1 MKGIRGRY
9 GQHRILETDSSLSMY
24 LLETKLLSEATF
36 YDLSEKYNF
45 LMIKPLVG
53 PQQVHITVN
62 DNEIELKTG
71 IEVLRFSSI
80 EEAYDYLTTHI
91 CTRKYY
97 VIQALPTNPS
107 KLSHCRFTLHR
118 KSPKVK
124 WKIVHSTT
132 VDENRFSD
140 AHLFHIWKLNSSVTF
155 VAKKLGAAFPGCHTI
170 VVEVAIERAGKFWIA
185 DTILHERNSKWSQ
198 YHSLHLKRSLRAFL
212 PATDLCTKQTLLAF
226 LNTYP
231 EVIIKP
237 CVGQQ
242 GRGIVKIATT
252 GEMNFEVHERRNRKC
267 IEDFD
272 QLFRYL
278 LEEYLLQKDYIVQQ
292 RISLAELDGNPF
304 DVRVITQ
311 IDEGSWIMTGQV
323 VKVAAKDYFV
333 SNRASKLLTLEN
345 ALSESGNETSLEHCA
360 KRIEKVCKKASKR
373 LWRNI
378 GKISIIGFDI
388 GIDGKGEVWVIEGN
402 YAPSLSM
409 FYMFGNNE
417 IHERISYYIRK
428 HKKSG

>member
-1 MKGIRGRY
+1 MKGIRGRF
-9 GQHRILETDSSLSMY
+9 GQQRILDSNVSLSMH

-36 YDLSEKYNF
+36 YTFLERYNF
-45 LMIKPLVG
+45 FIIKPLVG
-53 PQQVHITVN
+53 PQQVCISVN
-62 DNEIELKTG
+62 DEALELATEIE
-71 IEVLRFSSI
+71 VFRFLSK
-80 EEAYDYLTTHI
+80 EEAFEYLTKQI
-91 CTRKYY
+91 CTKKHYI
-97 VIQALPTNPS
+97 IQAAPTNPS
-107 KLSHCRFTLHR
+107 NLYQCRFTLHR
-118 KSPKVK
+118 RSSKAN
-124 WKIVHSTT
+124 WKIVHSTL
-132 VDENRFSD
+132 VDETSD
-140 AHLFHIWKLNSSVTF
+140 PYYDLFHMWKLNNLMTTA
-155 VAKKLGAAFPGCHTI
+155 AKKLGASYPGCHTI
-170 VVEVAIERAGKFWIA
+170 VVEVSKDVAGKFWLS

-198 YHSLHLKRSLRAFL
+198 YHSLHLKKSLRAFL
-212 PATDLCTKQTLLAF
+212 PATDLCTKKTLLAF
-226 LNTYP
+226 LNAYP

-252 GEMNFEVHERRNRKC
+252 RDMTFEVHERRNRKF

-278 LEEYLLQKDYIVQQ
+278 LEKYLSQKDYIVQR
-292 RISLAELDGNPF
+292 RISLKEINGNPF

-311 IDEGSWIMTGQV
+311 LDEGNWIVTGQV

-345 ALSESGNETSLEHCA
+345 ALSESESEISLEHCA

-373 LWRNI
+373 LWKDS

-388 GIDGKGEVWVIEGN
+388 GIDGKGKIWVIEGN

-417 IHERISYYIRK
+417 IHQRISYYIRK
-428 HKKSG
+428 HKKSD